1 VKVLVVHNAYQRR
14 GGEDVVVENEVAL
27 LRARGHEVRT
37 WIVSNDSIR
46 GWLRKLM
53 AAVAVVFSIRAY
65 RQTVAMLREVRP
77 DVVHVHN
84 FFPLLSPSIF
94 YACSRMRIPVILTL
108 HNYRIMCPT
117 STLFIDGRI
126 EERSIA
132 GGPWWAVRRATYRDS
147 YVGTFMLSLMISVHR
162 RIGTWRRKVTR
173 FIALSEGACQR
184 FVDWGIPESRIDI
197 KPNFVE
203 ATVRGREPGDAFL
216 YVGRLSREKGLDVL
230 LKAVELSGGSVRVAG
245 DGPVPIESGRHVVPL
260 GALSKESVEHE
271 MSRARALVVPSVWP
285 EMFGVVVIEAFA
297 QGTPVIASRI
307 GALSSLVE
315 HGVTGLLFD
324 PGDANALCNAMRWA
338 AANPDKMAEMGL
350 RARQKYEESF
360 SPERNYSQLLAIYQ
374 AAIGEMQSDSRE
386 CA

>member
-1 VKVLVVHNAYQRR
+1 MKVLVVHNAYQRR

-27 LRARGHEVRT
+27 LRSRGHAVRT
-37 WIVSNDSIR
+37 WIVSNDSIK

-53 AAVAVVFSIRAY
+53 AAFAVVFSIRAY
-65 RQTVAMLREVRP
+65 RQALAMLREVRP

-94 YACSRMRIPVILTL
+94 YACSRMHIPVILTL
-108 HNYRIMCPT
+108 HNYRIVCPT
-117 STLFIDGRI
+117 ATLFIDGRV

-132 GGPWWAVRRATYRDS
+132 GGPWWAVSHATYRDS

-173 FIALSEGACQR
+173 FIALSEGARQR
-184 FVDWGIPESRIDI
+184 FVDWGIPEARINI

-203 ATVRGREPGDAFL
+203 AAPRTREPGHEFL

-230 LKAVELSGGSVRVAG
+230 LKAVELGGGSVRVAG
-245 DGPVPIESGRHVVPL
+245 DGPLAIERGSHVVPL
-260 GALSKESVEHE
+260 GPLPKESVEHE
-271 MSRARALVVPSVWP
+271 MSRARALVVPSVGH
-285 EMFGVVVIEAFA
+285 EMFGMVVVEAFA

-307 GALSSLVE
+307 GALQSLVD

-338 AANPDKMAEMGL
+338 ADNPDKMAEMGL
-350 RARQKYEESF
+350 RARQKYEKSF
-360 SPERNYSQLLAIYQ
+360 SPECNYSQLLAIYQ
-374 AAIGEMQSDSRE
+374 SAIGEVQSGSR
-386 CA
+386 AHS